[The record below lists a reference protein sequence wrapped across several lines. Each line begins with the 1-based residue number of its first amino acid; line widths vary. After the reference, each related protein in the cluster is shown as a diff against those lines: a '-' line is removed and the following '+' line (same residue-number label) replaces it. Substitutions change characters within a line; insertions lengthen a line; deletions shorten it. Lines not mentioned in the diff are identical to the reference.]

1 MFEEKNTVNHGGAQ
15 YQISHGPMKGGNH
28 ENQKYL
34 DLQSD
39 ISEILYAT

>member
-1 MFEEKNTVNHGGAQ
+1 MFEEKNTVNHGAAQ
-15 YQISHGPMKGGNH
+15 NQMSHGPMKGENH
-28 ENQKYL
+28 ETEKYL